1 MGRQIRFFLC
11 EAMRTAVETEA
22 NRVGAIL
29 VRKDPG
35 RSGAIQFAIS
45 RGTDTPQ
52 GLLFTTDAAETT
64 HYDALCRAVKTGSV
78 YHWESELWVKATSH
92 SAFVTYRTQQKRA
105 NETGTDFWTKV
116 RRSARLVLVSMIFLG
131 ALAYLVYG
139 RKFLK
144 DDLGILVWPLRGL
157 YIISF
162 LYLLVVGFGFVVFAS
177 IDRLY
182 SLYEKL
188 LPDRVPHYGGI
199 EECKKAANSGDAQA
213 QCTLGGFYERGQFGL
228 PQDYAESARWYRKAA
243 EQNHGAAQLNLGVCL
258 GKGQG
263 VERNVVEGL
272 MWIYIAEH
280 ALIQHPDR
288 GWFPTGRFLRDGAY
302 QAQSRLEAQMTE
314 QEIAEARAML
324 DSSPLYKE
332 LKERLSVFNRKVALS
347 ASEPAPE
354 ESPPAQP

>member
-29 VRKDPG
+29 VRRDPG

-45 RGTDTPQ
+45 QGTDTQQ

-78 YHWESELWVKATSH
+78 YDWESELWVKATSH
-92 SAFVTYRTQQKRA
+92 SAFVTYRMQQKRA
-105 NETGTDFWTKV
+105 KETRTGFWTKV
-116 RRSARLVLVSMIFLG
+116 CRVARRVLVSVIFLG
-131 ALAYLVYG
+131 ALAYLIYA

-144 DDLGILVWPLRGL
+144 DELGILVWPLRGL

-162 LYLLVVGFGFVVFAS
+162 LYVLVVGFGFVVFCG
-177 IDRLY
+177 IDSLY

-188 LPDRVPHYGGI
+188 LPNRVPHYGGI

-228 PQDYAESARWYRKAA
+228 LQDYAESAKWYRKAA

-272 MWIYIAEH
+272 MWIYLAQH
-280 ALIQHPDR
+280 AMVQHADG
-288 GWFPTGRFLRDGAY
+288 GWFPTGRFLRDAAY

-314 QEIAEARAML
+314 QEIAEAQVML

-332 LKERLSVFNRKVALS
+332 SKERLSVLNREVARS

-354 ESPPAQP
+354 KSPPA